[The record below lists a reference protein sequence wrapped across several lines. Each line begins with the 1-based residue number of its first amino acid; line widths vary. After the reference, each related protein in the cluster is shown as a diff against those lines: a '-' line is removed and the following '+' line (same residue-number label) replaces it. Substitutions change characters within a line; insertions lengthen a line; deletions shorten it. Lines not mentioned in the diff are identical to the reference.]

1 MDELVSKAK
10 GAVDLARHETADDGF
25 ADDHQGHLVAAV
37 AHIFRERRRVSL
49 ASEIRLGHLASLAP
63 GRAEDFHGPLLARC
77 LCDARCRRRLFWRIG
92 QFVWRYGEVGV
103 LG

>member
-37 AHIFRERRRVSL
+37 ASYRTFAAAEFR
-49 ASEIRLGHLASLAP
+49 
-63 GRAEDFHGPLLARC
+63 
-77 LCDARCRRRLFWRIG
+77 
-92 QFVWRYGEVGV
+92 
-103 LG
+103 